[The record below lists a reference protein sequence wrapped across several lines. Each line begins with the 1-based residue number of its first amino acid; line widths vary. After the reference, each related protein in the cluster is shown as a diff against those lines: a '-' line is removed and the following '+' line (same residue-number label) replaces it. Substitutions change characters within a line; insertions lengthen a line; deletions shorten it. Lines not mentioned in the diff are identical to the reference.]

1 LRAVTNELEQDSRPS
16 RSRLNDQPLSRGDR
30 LKRIAINIFLVF
42 HILAIT
48 CWCIPLEIPGILT
61 ARKFVRPYFLWSGL
75 FQSWDMFAPTPKSA
89 NTYVEA
95 QIRYKDGTEKVWTL
109 PRMQSLGLTHKFIKE
124 RYRKFEDNL
133 VDDANDAILTDVSRH
148 IARSQS
154 TPGNPVKL
162 VVLVYNWSFFAPDAN
177 GSFVSQPWEQHVLLG
192 YGVRRED
199 LK

>member
-1 LRAVTNELEQDSRPS
+1 LRAVTNDLEDSRPS
-16 RSRLNDQPLSRGDR
+16 GSRPNDRPLWRADR
-30 LKRIAINIFLVF
+30 LKRIGINIFLVF

-48 CWCIPLEIPGILT
+48 CWCIPLEIPGVLT
-61 ARKFVRPYFLWSGL
+61 ERRFLRPYFLWSGL

-95 QIRYKDGTEKVWTL
+95 QIRFKDGTEKGWTF
-109 PRMQSLGLTHKFIKE
+109 PRMQSLGITEKFIKE

-133 VDDANDAILTDVSRH
+133 GDDANDAMLTDVARH

-162 VVLVYNWSFFAPDAN
+162 VVLIYNWSFFAPDSK
-177 GSFVSQPWEQHVLLG
+177 GSFVSQPWDQHVLLG
-192 YGVRRED
+192 YGVRPED

>member
-1 LRAVTNELEQDSRPS
+1 MRAVTNDLEQDSRPS
-16 RSRLNDQPLSRGDR
+16 RSRPNDRPLSHADR

-48 CWCIPLEIPGILT
+48 CWCIPFQIPGVRT
-61 ARKFVRPYFLWSGL
+61 ARRFVRPYLLWSGL

-109 PRMQSLGLTHKFIKE
+109 PRMQSLGLTDKFIKE

-133 VDDANDAILTDVSRH
+133 GDDANDAILTDVARH

-162 VVLVYNWSFFAPDAN
+162 VVLIYKWSFFAPDSN
-177 GSFVSQPWEQHVLLG
+177 GSFVSQPWDQHVLLG
-192 YGVRRED
+192 YGVRPED